1 MSAPTPAAKY
11 AGIATDNPVEV
22 PSTDLFHT
30 ALDMAQAAKV
40 GNVSGWLAAR
50 YGCGNLEDVTFLMS
64 QMLGVLIENGAIH
77 RGVHPAD
84 AWSELREQGVD
95 EFG

>member
-1 MSAPTPAAKY
+1 MSAPTPAAQFP
-11 AGIATDNPVEV
+11 GITTETSVEA
-22 PSTDLFHT
+22 PTTDLFHT

-50 YGCGNLEDVTFLMS
+50 YSCSNFEDVAFLMS